1 MCVLQSHGAA
11 IVFLASR
18 LFGHRSR
25 NREHHDERRPPERRV
40 PIEAE
45 LPDRARARVA
55 VSHVGRPI
63 ELLPE
68 ARADRVDGRNLGH
81 GQHNVAAIRD
91 DADHPAYARLQRTQ
105 HTAIIGG
112 ADFELVRGLH
122 AGDVV
127 PLECDGPRVVGLQF
141 EAGKLHARDFA
152 GHAVAVAEPDDIG
165 LGLGPRRG
173 AWPPDE
179 RRENDLDRAALEG
192 GAQHHRPDQGGVGLG
207 QVLEL
212 GRVVLV
218 DAVGLATGRQRR
230 DPRSHRRP
238 RLDAAVSA
246 VLPRE
251 VLYQSRGPESRA
263 RQQGPLPVAV

>member
-1 MCVLQSHGAA
+1 MGSVSTACSLLTARPPPTRQLCFVGVDKAAANHSADLRSKNDAEALVVFKRSDTGAEPAPPKTCVLQSHGAA

-25 NREHHDERRPPERRV
+25 NREHHDERRPPKRRV

-55 VSHVGRPI
+55 VSHVGRPV

-127 PLECDGPRVVGLQF
+127 PLECDGPCVVGLQF

-152 GHAVAVAEPDDIG
+152 GHVVAVAEPDDIG

-179 RRENDLDRAALEG
+179 RRENECCGEGEACRAL
-192 GAQHHRPDQGGVGLG
+192 PSI
-207 QVLEL
+207 
-212 GRVVLV
+212 
-218 DAVGLATGRQRR
+218 AT
-230 DPRSHRRP
+230 RSK
-238 RLDAAVSA
+238 L
-246 VLPRE
+246 
-251 VLYQSRGPESRA
+251 
-263 RQQGPLPVAV
+263 